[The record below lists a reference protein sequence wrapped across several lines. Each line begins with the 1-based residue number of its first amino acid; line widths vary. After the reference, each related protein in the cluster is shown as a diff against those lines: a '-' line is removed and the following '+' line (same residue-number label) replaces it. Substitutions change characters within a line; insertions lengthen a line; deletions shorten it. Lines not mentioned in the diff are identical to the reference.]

1 MHMCTHDN
9 TSLVSYNITQ
19 DKKVIL
25 LDNTYYSLYLYM
37 FRTEGIKK

>member
-19 DKKVIL
+19 DKEVIL
-25 LDNTYYSLYLYM
+25 LILIVSSLDLHV
-37 FRTEGIKK
+37 FGTEGI